1 MCEIHS
7 IARFNLFDAWLQIHV
22 QLLTLEHSLTKY
34 LAIGWM
40 TKTYIQIMDENITNV
55 DDFFNQIF
63 EKKIQIFLN
72 DF

>member
-1 MCEIHS
+1 
-7 IARFNLFDAWLQIHV
+7 
-22 QLLTLEHSLTKY
+22 
-34 LAIGWM
+34 M

>member
-1 MCEIHS
+1 MTFA

-22 QLLTLEHSLTKY
+22 QLLTLEHSLTNY

-55 DDFFNQIF
+55 DHFLNQIF
-63 EKKIQIFLN
+63 EKKNSNFS
-72 DF
+72 

>member
-1 MCEIHS
+1 
-7 IARFNLFDAWLQIHV
+7 
-22 QLLTLEHSLTKY
+22 
-34 LAIGWM
+34 M
-40 TKTYIQIMDENITNV
+40 TKTYIQIMDENIINV